1 MSINTMTPA
10 DIAAVTGNGNRD
22 GGMWGGDWSILI
34 ILFFLLAIGGWGNNR
49 NDNPY
54 AASAVTQADLQRG
67 FDAQAVGSKLD
78 SLTGTVSSIK
88 NIAKIEAMGQEEEC
102 EDYEEHM
109 TERLGELMKEDN
121 LSQREREVLEVAMKM
136 LK

>member
-1 MSINTMTPA
+1 MKRMSELKKRLEEEL
-10 DIAAVTGNGNRD
+10 DE
-22 GGMWGGDWSILI
+22 
-34 ILFFLLAIGGWGNNR
+34 LAGR
-49 NDNPY
+49 NDM
-54 AASAVTQADLQRG
+54 SMTDL
-67 FDAQAVGSKLD
+67 DAIQKL
-78 SLTGTVSSIK
+78 TSSIK

-109 TERLGELMKEDN
+109 TERLGEMMKEDN